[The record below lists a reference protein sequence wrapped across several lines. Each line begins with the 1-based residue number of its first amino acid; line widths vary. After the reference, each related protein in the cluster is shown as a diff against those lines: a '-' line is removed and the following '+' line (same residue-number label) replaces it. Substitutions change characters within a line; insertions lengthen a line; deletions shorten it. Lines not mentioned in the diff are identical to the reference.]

1 MRTPHAERGR
11 GLSFGE
17 AFAMQGRVLRA
28 LLLREAS
35 LRLGAHRFGHV
46 LVLTEMIWG
55 TTLLGIIQYLL
66 EHAPPYGKSAVF
78 YIFTGMFP
86 FTLYRNVHARVAAAV
101 EANRAL
107 FSYPAIR
114 PLDTMLAR
122 AGLESA
128 FQVTAFLLFYGA
140 FIWFDLTG
148 FPARPVELLLAIFAT
163 VLLGFAMGV
172 TGMILRSLWK
182 VWETVDGMI
191 ARVLFFASGIFY
203 QVEFLPPQIRELLV
217 WNPLVHAIEW
227 MRYCIYPEY
236 FTQILD
242 REYLLGWGLA
252 GSVFGLGMERLIRG
266 RLLEGR

>member
-1 MRTPHAERGR
+1 MPRTESMREM
-11 GLSFGE
+11 SFGE
-17 AFAMQGRVLRA
+17 SLLMQGRVLRA

-35 LRLGAHRFGHV
+35 LRLGPYRFGHL
-46 LVLTEMIWG
+46 LVLSEMIWG
-55 TTLLGIIQYLL
+55 TTVLGVIQYLL
-66 EHAPPYGKSAVF
+66 EHAPPYGRSAVF

-86 FTLYRNVHARVAAAV
+86 FTLYRNVHSRVAAAV

-114 PLDTMLAR
+114 PLDTMMAR

-128 FQVTAFLLFYGA
+128 FQITAFLLFYGA
-140 FIWFDLTG
+140 FIWFGLSD
-148 FPARPVELLLAIFAT
+148 FPARPVELLLAISAT
-163 VLLGFAMGV
+163 ILLGFAMGV

-182 VWETVDGMI
+182 PWGTVDSMI
-191 ARVLFFASGIFY
+191 ARALFFASGIFY
-203 QVEFLPPQIRELLV
+203 QVEFLPPQIRDILV

-227 MRYCIYPEY
+227 VRYCIYPEY

-242 REYLLGWGLA
+242 REYLLGWGLV

>member
-1 MRTPHAERGR
+1 MPQVHRGR
-11 GLSFGE
+11 GPGFGE
-17 AFAMQGRVLRA
+17 AFLMQGRVLRA

-35 LRLGAHRFGHV
+35 LRLGPHRFGHV
-46 LVLTEMIWG
+46 LVLTEMIWV
-55 TTLLGIIQYLL
+55 TTILGIIQYLL
-66 EHAPPYGKSAVF
+66 EHAPPYGKSAIF

-86 FTLYRNVHARVAAAV
+86 FTLYRNVHVRVAAAV

-114 PLDTMLAR
+114 PLDAMLAR

-128 FQVTAFLLFYGA
+128 FQITAFLLFYVA
-140 FIWFDLTG
+140 FVWFGLAD
-148 FPARPVELLLAIFAT
+148 FPVRPVELLQAIYAT
-163 VLLGFAMGV
+163 ILLGFAMGV
-172 TGMILRSLWK
+172 SGMILRSLWK
-182 VWETVDGMI
+182 PWETVDSMI
-191 ARVLFFASGIFY
+191 GRALFFASGIFY
-203 QVEFLPPQIRELLV
+203 QVEFLPPQIREILV

-227 MRYCIYPEY
+227 VRYCIYPEY